1 MADAG
6 PRRGRVSLLDDAV
19 SSSDAVTSPGSVAA
33 ANAVMSANGGTPDG
47 AGAYDFGFAARLSER
62 QVGAVAT
69 VHEAF
74 AALAAESLANQTRTR
89 VEIVPLSVAQVS
101 SEEFRT
107 ALTSAVVLAGVAL
120 DPLAGVAVLAL
131 DHRFAFSLIDRLLGG
146 QGVPSVPS
154 REPSEIEASVLENRI
169 ASLLPD
175 LQSAW
180 QPLVPI
186 RPRVE
191 YCLRHDRTAAASIP
205 PGMLVQV
212 AFATRIGG
220 VEGELQL
227 AVPCLALQSIG
238 GRARHHPFGSEP
250 RNTADRHATVRQ
262 ALQGVPVSVS
272 AEIGS
277 ALLPLPRVLGL
288 KKGDLIRLDDRGPG
302 DELYLKVAGKPKF
315 RCLPGVVGKRFAVQV
330 VKPLE
335 LAASLR
341 DAESHGKRYA
351 GIARRSAS
359 SHQLAGSLRDAEG
372 HARSALSDRSTA
384 EAAP

>member
-6 PRRGRVSLLDDAV
+6 PRRGRVSLLDGTA
-19 SSSDAVTSPGSVAA
+19 SSSGAVTWSG
-33 ANAVMSANGGTPDG
+33 AVISANGRTPDSAVPG

-62 QVGAVAT
+62 QVDVVTT
-69 VHEAF
+69 VHETF
-74 AALAAESLANQTRTR
+74 AALAAESLASQTRTR
-89 VEIVPLSVAQVS
+89 VEIVPHSVAQVS
-101 SEEFRT
+101 GEEFRT
-107 ALTSAVVLAGVAL
+107 ALARAVVLAGVAL

-154 REPSEIEASVLENRI
+154 RELSEIEASVLENRI
-169 ASLLPD
+169 SSLLPD

-186 RPRVE
+186 RPRLE
-191 YCLRHDRTAAASIP
+191 YCQRRDRSTAASIP
-205 PGMLVQV
+205 AGMLVRF

-220 VEGELQL
+220 VEGEIQL
-227 AVPCLALQSIG
+227 AVPCLTLKSIG
-238 GRARHHPFGSEP
+238 GRGARHHPFASEP
-250 RNTADRHATVRQ
+250 RKTAGSHATVRQ
-262 ALQGVPVSVS
+262 ALQGVSVSIS

-277 ALLPLPRVLGL
+277 ALLPLSRVLGL

-315 RCLPGVVGKRFAVQV
+315 RCLPGVVNKRFAVRV

-335 LAASLR
+335 SAGS
-341 DAESHGKRYA
+341 RYA
-351 GIARRSAS
+351 GIARRSAF
-359 SHQLAGSLRDAEG
+359 
-372 HARSALSDRSTA
+372 SDRSTA
-384 EAAP
+384 EAVS

>member
-19 SSSDAVTSPGSVAA
+19 SSSNAATSPGAVAA
-33 ANAVMSANGGTPDG
+33 ARAVMSANGGTPDGAVPG

-62 QVGAVAT
+62 QVGAVAS

-74 AALAAESLANQTRTR
+74 ATLAAESLANQTRTR
-89 VEIVPLSVAQVS
+89 VEIVPHSVVQVS
-101 SEEFRT
+101 GEEFRT

-146 QGVPSVPS
+146 QGMPSVPF
-154 REPSEIEASVLENRI
+154 RELSEIEASVLENRI
-169 ASLLPD
+169 SSLLPD

-186 RPRVE
+186 RPRLE
-191 YCLRHDRTAAASIP
+191 YCLRRERRAAASIP
-205 PGMLVQV
+205 PGMLVRV

-220 VEGELQL
+220 VEGEIQL
-227 AVPCLALQSIG
+227 AVPCLTLKSIG
-238 GRARHHPFGSEP
+238 GGGARHHPFASEP
-250 RNTADRHATVRQ
+250 RKTAGRHATVRQ
-262 ALQGVPVSVS
+262 ALQGVPVTIS

-288 KKGDLIRLDDRGPG
+288 KKGDLVRLDDRGPG

-335 LAASLR
+335 LAGALR
-341 DAESHGKRYA
+341 DAGD
-351 GIARRSAS
+351 
-359 SHQLAGSLRDAEG
+359 QEG
-372 HARSALSDRSTA
+372 AAISDPSTA
-384 EAAP
+384 EAVS